1 MVDKSSL
8 RSNKRPDSKDAKK
21 STDSK
26 QPAKSSSRKTTA
38 KKPAS
43 GNAGEIEDDKP
54 LDNGAED
61 VDMNDDTQDST
72 ATAALEKPEE
82 AKKAVGDGD
91 VEMDDG
97 KTTEDDGKA
106 TGDGGEDKKE
116 EAKED
121 PAIVVINGNQHIVMN
136 FTGFDQLM
144 VIIQKSKI
152 TLTFWREL

>member
-8 RSNKRPDSKDAKK
+8 RSNKRSDSKDAKK

-26 QPAKSSSRKTTA
+26 QPAKSSSRKA
-38 KKPAS
+38 AVKKSTS

-72 ATAALEKPEE
+72 ATAALET
-82 AKKAVGDGD
+82 KKAGGDGD

-97 KTTEDDGKA
+97 KTTENDGKV
-106 TGDGGEDKKE
+106 TVGGGEDKKE
-116 EAKED
+116 EAQED

-152 TLTFWREL
+152 TLTFWSEP

>member
-26 QPAKSSSRKTTA
+26 QPAKSSSRKTAA
-38 KKPAS
+38 KKPTS
-43 GNAGEIEDDKP
+43 GNAGEVGDDKP

-82 AKKAVGDGD
+82 AKKAGGDGD

-97 KTTEDDGKA
+97 KA
-106 TGDGGEDKKE
+106 MGDSGEDKKE

-121 PAIVVINGNQHIVMN
+121 PAIVVINGNQHIVVN
-136 FTGFDQLM
+136 FTGFN
-144 VIIQKSKI
+144 
-152 TLTFWREL
+152 

>member
-8 RSNKRPDSKDAKK
+8 RSNKRSDSKDAKK

-26 QPAKSSSRKTTA
+26 QPAKSSSRKTA
-38 KKPAS
+38 VKKSTS

-54 LDNGAED
+54 LDNGTED

-82 AKKAVGDGD
+82 AKKAGGDGD

-97 KTTEDDGKA
+97 KTTENDGKA
-106 TGDGGEDKKE
+106 TVGGGEDKKE
-116 EAKED
+116 EVQED

-136 FTGFDQLM
+136 FTGFD
-144 VIIQKSKI
+144 
-152 TLTFWREL
+152 